1 MIKLRASLSAFT
13 AVAVSI
19 LVTACA
25 SDASTSPRAA
35 PGSANRNQVGGQ
47 SGATPSGERSF
58 GQVTVEP
65 AFDDQ
70 TGSYVYL
77 LTPDKSPFP
86 TKANSQH
93 ATAPLYLVEYPPG
106 TTVTGFNCAGVP
118 GNCPDHDFEVA
129 SVATG
134 RMSAVYGTNPN
145 LLPGHDHLVAP
156 PGSGGDFNV
165 AWEVVEV
172 LFTSK
177 AAGNT
182 RLLTEAAI
190 EDAVT
195 HGRAIEVDL
204 GFAFTCVVVPA
215 NLYWKGTPVL

>member
-1 MIKLRASLSAFT
+1 MTKPRASLSAFT
-13 AVAVSI
+13 AVAVFVF
-19 LVTACA
+19 LAACA

-35 PGSANRNQVGGQ
+35 SRNANHDQVGGQ
-47 SGATPSGERSF
+47 SGATPSGERAF
-58 GQVTVEP
+58 GQATVEP
-65 AFDDQ
+65 AFNDQ

-86 TKANSQH
+86 SKANTAH

-134 RMSAVYGTNPN
+134 MKPAVYGNNPN
-145 LLPGHDHLVAP
+145 LLPGHDHLVAA
-156 PGSGGDFNV
+156 PGSGGDFNI

-172 LFTSK
+172 LFTNK
-177 AAGNT
+177 PAGNT
-182 RLLTEAAI
+182 RLLTEDAI
-190 EDAVT
+190 DNAVAHHDA
-195 HGRAIEVDL
+195 IKVDL

-215 NLYWKGTPVL
+215 NVYWKGTPVL